1 MAYSPRDI
9 LITGLKNAYA
19 LESHAADVTENQ
31 ASRLGDYPELQRRVQ
46 QHHEETLRQRDRL
59 GECLSQLGESPSTL
73 KDSVLRLVGNL
84 QNMFHA
90 TADDEVLKGT
100 FASVS
105 LEHYE
110 IAAYKSLIAMAEA
123 CNDLSVANVCRQNLR
138 EEEAMAEFLDRNIEQ
153 VTRARP
159 GEPVR
164 GDVRLSGR
172 RKTERVAGATLRPHP
187 PVAAPTALRDAI
199 RA

>member
-1 MAYSPRDI
+1 MTYSQREI
-9 LITGLKNAYA
+9 LVTGLKNAYA
-19 LESHAADVTENQ
+19 LEEHAADVTQNQ

-59 GECLSQLGESPSTL
+59 GECLNQLGESSSSV
-73 KDSVLRLVGNL
+73 KDSVLRLVGKL
-84 QNMFHA
+84 QTMFHA

-123 CNDLSVANVCRQNLR
+123 CDDPSVAEVCRQNLR
-138 EEEAMAEFLDRNIEQ
+138 EEEAMAQFLDSNIEQ
-153 VTRARP
+153 VTRTYLAKASTGR
-159 GEPVR
+159 ESQ
-164 GDVRLSGR
+164 SG
-172 RKTERVAGATLRPHP
+172 AM
-187 PVAAPTALRDAI
+187 
-199 RA
+199 

>member
-90 TADDEVLKGT
+90 TADDEVLMGT

-153 VTRARP
+153 VTRAY
-159 GEPVR
+159 
-164 GDVRLSGR
+164 LAKASGGR
-172 RKTERVAGATLRPHP
+172 ESQSGVM
-187 PVAAPTALRDAI
+187 
-199 RA
+199 

>member
-1 MAYSPRDI
+1 MAYSQREI
-9 LITGLKNAYA
+9 LVTGLKNAYA
-19 LESHAADVTENQ
+19 LESHAADVTQNQ
-31 ASRLGDYPELQRRVQ
+31 ASRLGDYPELQRRVR

-59 GECLSQLGESPSTL
+59 GECLSELGESPSTL
-73 KDSVLRLVGNL
+73 KDSVLRLVGNM
-84 QNMFHA
+84 QTMFHA

-123 CNDLSVANVCRQNLR
+123 CAERAVVEVCRQNLR

-153 VTRARP
+153 VTRAY
-159 GEPVR
+159 
-164 GDVRLSGR
+164 LAKAS
-172 RKTERVAGATLRPHP
+172 AGHESQAG
-187 PVAAPTALRDAI
+187 VM
-199 RA
+199 